1 MPSGPARS
9 LRSMEKPCLLG
20 AWIDITERKRD
31 NEIISR
37 QAQEILEISA
47 QTLVQ
52 LGVNLSNVNTRSS
65 FSAGM
70 LFALN
75 LLNLRVVEQAWA
87 AAMWLCD
94 TEDNSS
100 GTGRSIWRSCSGSWC
115 SVFVG
120 GVQRTIANLRRAYD
134 TASAKSIVPS
144 AFYDR
149 FNKGLIAFSRSVCR
163 TE

>member
-1 MPSGPARS
+1 
-9 LRSMEKPCLLG
+9 MEKPCLLG

-75 LLNLRVVEQAWA
+75 LLNLRVVEQA
-87 AAMWLCD
+87 
-94 TEDNSS
+94 
-100 GTGRSIWRSCSGSWC
+100 
-115 SVFVG
+115 
-120 GVQRTIANLRRAYD
+120 
-134 TASAKSIVPS
+134 
-144 AFYDR
+144 
-149 FNKGLIAFSRSVCR
+149 
-163 TE
+163 